1 MLVYKEKQMAE
12 EQKVQPQMLLHTYF
26 VEEFNCKANP
36 EFDIKKDISPK
47 GFKVSLEGSQSK
59 DSLHRNVR
67 LFIEQAPDK
76 EGNFPFL
83 FKVVMTALFD
93 VNKEFIEAVG
103 GEEKAAKIVA
113 QNASELLYPAA
124 RELLM
129 LISAHGPYVDKRM
142 NIMLPPISFSQFEP
156 TKN

>member
-1 MLVYKEKQMAE
+1 MAE
-12 EQKVQPQMLLHTYF
+12 ENKVQPQLLLQTYF

-36 EFDIKKDISPK
+36 EFDVKKEISPK
-47 GFKVSLEGSQSK
+47 GFKVSLEGGQSK
-59 DSLHRNVR
+59 DSLHRTVK

-83 FKVVMTALFD
+83 FKVTMVALFD

-103 GEEKAAKIVA
+103 GDEKASQIVA

-129 LISAHGPYVDKRM
+129 LVSGHGPYVDKRM
-142 NIMLPPISFSQFEP
+142 NVMLPPISFSQFEP
-156 TKN
+156 TKK

>member
-1 MLVYKEKQMAE
+1 MAE
-12 EQKVQPQMLLHTYF
+12 EKVQPQILLNTYF
-26 VEEFNCKANP
+26 VEEVNCKPNP
-36 EFDIKKDISPK
+36 DFDIKKEISPK
-47 GFKVSLEGSQSK
+47 GFKVSLEGTQSQ
-59 DSLHRNVR
+59 DALHRTIK

-83 FKVVMTALFD
+83 FKVVMVALFD
-93 VNKEFIEAVG
+93 VNKEFIDAVG
-103 GEEKAAKIVA
+103 GNEKASQIVA
-113 QNASELLYPAA
+113 QNASDLLYPAA

-156 TKN
+156 TKK